1 MDKENVFCFPFIQ
14 CNINEHMHV
23 SLLVQSRSFEMIVN
37 LSRSFISLPWDLSPH
52 TMKSATPFSRA
63 TAFFL
68 SQQAEWSGQKYYY
81 PREMWPYFDPILLS
95 EGMFGAANILR

>member
-1 MDKENVFCFPFIQ
+1 MACFSSHYEKCHI
-14 CNINEHMHV
+14 C
-23 SLLVQSRSFEMIVN
+23 
-37 LSRSFISLPWDLSPH
+37 
-52 TMKSATPFSRA
+52 FSRA

-68 SQQAEWSGQKYYY
+68 SQRAEWSGQKYYY